1 MATTFAQPSAGISLN
16 PESLSAIQ
24 PELAPGERLL
34 WAGQPKA
41 STIFHKEDGFLIPF
55 SLMWGGFAIFWEASA
70 AGLWG
75 NTPRPHP
82 HPAPFFF
89 LLWGVPFVLIG
100 QYLIWGRFFYAAWK
114 KKRTHYGVTDRR
126 VIVVQNG
133 RTRQMS
139 SAYIDTLPALVK
151 EVGKDGSGTLR
162 FTQAMP
168 QGRNGGA
175 SWNAMAVGAIPT
187 FVDIDDLDAVYRLIS
202 DLREKKPSR
211 FSSFSGA

>member
-41 STIFHKEDGFLIPF
+41 SIIFHKEDGFLIPF

-75 NTPRPHP
+75 TRPRPN
-82 HPAPFFF
+82 PASYFF

-133 RTRQMS
+133 RTRKMS
-139 SAYIDTLPALVK
+139 SAYIDTLPALIK
-151 EVGKDGSGTLR
+151 EAGKDGSGTLR

-168 QGRNGGA
+168 SGRSGGA
-175 SWNAMAVGAIPT
+175 SWDAMAMGALPT
-187 FVDIDDLDAVYRLIS
+187 FVDIDDLDTVYRLVS
-202 DLREKKPSR
+202 DLREKKPNR